1 MNYLTLDEVKKT
13 ELDILIQFDS
23 FCKNEGLYYT
33 LAGGTLLGAI
43 RHKGFIPWDDDID
56 VMMPREDYNQ
66 MLQIVRDRKNN
77 SKFIFLLPGDPD
89 YFYPFAKFCNNETV
103 AEMDDNY
110 SKHGI
115 WIDIFPMD
123 NLPEDDERLRKL
135 FKKTRFWRAVVISM
149 TTKISG
155 ENSIKKK
162 IAKLMLK
169 IFANIY
175 GKENVVKKS
184 NEVAQSYN
192 NVPCKYIG
200 GAIWGYGPG
209 ERLEKEAYLTSCR
222 VEFEQHEFNAPK
234 CWKEYLTG
242 LYGDYMKLPP
252 LEKRQTHHLK
262 AWRLENTK

>member
-13 ELDILIQFDS
+13 ELDILIRFDS

-56 VMMPREDYNQ
+56 VMMPREDYNR
-66 MLQIVRDRKNN
+66 MLQIARDKKNG
-77 SKFIFLLPGDPD
+77 SKFDFLIPGDPD

-110 SKHGI
+110 SEHGI

-123 NLPEDDERLRKL
+123 NLPEDDELLRKL

-149 TTKISG
+149 TTKLSG
-155 ENSIKKK
+155 EKSVKKK
-162 IAKLMLK
+162 IAKLTLK
-169 IFANIY
+169 IYANLY
-175 GKENVVKKS
+175 GKRNVVRKA

-192 NVPCKYIG
+192 GEKTAYIG
-200 GAIWGYGPG
+200 GALWGYGPG
-209 ERLEKEAYLTSCR
+209 ERLNRASYLNPCE
-222 VEFEQHEFNAPK
+222 VEFEKHYFKAPE

-252 LEKRQTHHLK
+252 VEKRQTHHLK
-262 AWRLENTK
+262 AWRKMEQN